1 MAATLAAVLVLLHGS
16 TTAANV
22 ITLARKVICM
32 TGRAERCV
40 ARIGPRNRAAD
51 RIAVA
56 GGAPRVPS
64 VVAGIF
70 APRIMA
76 KDVRSPAGSRVAD
89 VALFCCTYMEARF
102 GRCTTARTV
111 TVTAAA
117 GRA

>member
-1 MAATLAAVLVLLHGS
+1 MAAALAAVLVLLHGS
-16 TTAANV
+16 APAADV
-22 ITLARKVICM
+22 VTGALEVICM
-32 TGRAERCV
+32 ACSAERRI

-51 RIAVA
+51 RIAMA
-56 GGAPRVPS
+56 GGTPRVPS

-70 APRIMA
+70 APRIVA
-76 KDVRSPAGSRVAD
+76 KDVRSPAGGRVAD
-89 VALFCCTYMEARF
+89 VALLCCTYMEARF